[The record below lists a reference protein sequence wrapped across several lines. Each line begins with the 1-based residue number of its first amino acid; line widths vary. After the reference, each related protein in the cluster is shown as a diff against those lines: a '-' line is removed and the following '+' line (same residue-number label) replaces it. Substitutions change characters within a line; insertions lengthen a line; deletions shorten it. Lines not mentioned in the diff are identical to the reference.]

1 MQKKN
6 RDPRILAVLL
16 LGTMVFFALF
26 DSPKNILIPAY
37 KQSFEIENTVMGS
50 MVFASSIIFTIMT
63 YFSEKICGKLGH
75 QKMIAVGLIGLI
87 AIGFGIWQVQS
98 AAMFAALYVGQA
110 VFVAPLV
117 FGLNTL
123 VPLIPVRNSALLMN
137 LLHFGYS
144 FGAMTMSKSI
154 GLLLGRGYVWP
165 QVYFMTSLGLLAIL
179 LLNILIRYPLASPQT
194 VQSHGQVKGNLSL
207 KNPLLLG
214 ITGAFAA
221 SIVAESALGQWFSN
235 YMVESFGFAV
245 NEAANLLF
253 IYLALHAI
261 GRLFGGF
268 VAGRLGPQRTLV
280 ASLAIA
286 ASLTLVGI
294 MLKSNGLYLIAVAGL
309 FLSINYPT
317 SLLLAQSLF
326 PNQSVRAT
334 SLVLTSISFINMFT
348 GIVVGALND
357 WITAYTTFLIIP
369 VMLSISLAFH
379 GFVWVQGRRLKL
391 AMEKMG
397 S

>member
-1 MQKKN
+1 MQNMK
-6 RDPRILAVLL
+6 RSPRIGALLL

-37 KQSFEIENTVMGS
+37 KQSFEIGNTVMGS
-50 MVFASSIIFTIMT
+50 FVFASSIIFTVMT
-63 YFSEKICGKLGH
+63 YFSGKICEKIGH
-75 QKMIAVGLIGLI
+75 QKMIAASLAGLIG
-87 AIGFGIWQVQS
+87 IGIGIWQVES
-98 AAMFAALYVGQA
+98 ANMFAMLYVGQA
-110 VFVAPLV
+110 VFIAPLV
-117 FGLNTL
+117 FGLNTM

-154 GLLLGRGYVWP
+154 GHVLGRGYAWP
-165 QVYFMTSLGLLAIL
+165 QIYLVTSAGLLLIL
-179 LLNILIRYPLASPQT
+179 MLNLIIGYPSSESKI
-194 VQSHGQVKGNLSL
+194 VQKHEATKKNLTL
-207 KNPLLLG
+207 RHPLMLG

-221 SIVAESALGQWFSN
+221 SIVAETAMGQWFSN
-235 YMVESFGFAV
+235 YMVESFNFAV

-253 IYLALHAI
+253 VYLALHAG
-261 GRLFGGF
+261 GRLLGGF
-268 VAGRLGPQRTLV
+268 VAGRLGPQKTLV

-294 MLKSNGLYLIAVAGL
+294 VLQEKGLYLIAATGL

-326 PNQSVRAT
+326 PNRSVRAT
-334 SLVLTSISFINMFT
+334 SLVLTSISFVNMFT

-357 WITAYTTFLIIP
+357 RITAYYTFLIVP
-369 VMLSISLAFH
+369 VMLMVSLVFH
-379 GFVWVQGRRLKL
+379 AFVWVQGRRLKL
-391 AMEKMG
+391 AMENMG
-397 S
+397 A